1 VTPAFVTFVTFPA
14 FPFRLLPRKHTPY
27 PLFSLGS
34 FIILIM
40 ENSFSLFFKG
50 LPASLLAG
58 WEKTLIYQGLA

>member
-1 VTPAFVTFVTFPA
+1 
-14 FPFRLLPRKHTPY
+14 
-27 PLFSLGS
+27 
-34 FIILIM
+34 M